1 MIWIAGA
8 DRLKLES
15 KTPGIGLA
23 LGKSVFG
30 GVCIKAEIRHSI
42 VSGDFAEKFSEFILP
57 ISNYS
62 LQVNNKNI
70 SLTCWLYSKSKKK
83 EKKKKNGTSSYG
95 CAVLLGKYE
104 DMQDID
110 LIFFCNFEHLIAWG
124 LKPQYCT
131 SILTKPFQ
139 FLMEHKIYFPMK
151 SLIISSHWKISRD
164 IQGNYYLLV
173 NFWYIC

>member
-62 LQVNNKNI
+62 LQVINKNI
-70 SLTCWLYSKSKKK
+70 RLTSWLCSKSKKK
-83 EKKKKNGTSSYG
+83 KKKKKKKRPAPVGMAVVSYVVNLKI
-95 CAVLLGKYE
+95 CR
-104 DMQDID
+104 I
-110 LIFFCNFEHLIAWG
+110 LIWCFFVTLNI
-124 LKPQYCT
+124 
-131 SILTKPFQ
+131 
-139 FLMEHKIYFPMK
+139 
-151 SLIISSHWKISRD
+151 
-164 IQGNYYLLV
+164 
-173 NFWYIC
+173 

>member
-15 KTPGIGLA
+15 KTPGTDLA

-30 GVCIKAEIRHSI
+30 GVCIKAEIRHNI

-70 SLTCWLYSKSKKK
+70 RLSW
-83 EKKKKNGTSSYG
+83 YG
-95 CAVLLGKYE
+95 CGVLLGKFE

-110 LIFFCNFEHLIAWG
+110 LMFFCNFEHLIA
-124 LKPQYCT
+124 
-131 SILTKPFQ
+131 
-139 FLMEHKIYFPMK
+139 
-151 SLIISSHWKISRD
+151 
-164 IQGNYYLLV
+164 
-173 NFWYIC
+173 